1 MAHFKD
7 HFVLKKILQEVV
19 GAENLDDAVLEPRRE
34 SLRSRRRRAAYEEVV
49 DELNSS
55 DDDLDD

>member
-1 MAHFKD
+1 M
-7 HFVLKKILQEVV
+7 KKILQEVV

-34 SLRSRRRRAAYEEVV
+34 SLRSRRRWAAYEEVV
-49 DELNSS
+49 DELNSC